1 MHFGDH
7 VEALGDTLGGLG
19 DAFGVLWELLGTR
32 WWLLGTL
39 AELFR
44 SCLGTLCNPCEN
56 TVKTTVFEGFKGG
69 QGALRAHFWGSWGYF
84 DGSWEHF

>member
-1 MHFGDH
+1 MHFGDN

-19 DAFGVLWELLGTR
+19 DAFGVLGELMGTR

-44 SCLGTLCNPCEN
+44 SCLATLCNSCEN
-56 TVKTTVFEGFKGG
+56 IIKNSGYR
-69 QGALRAHFWGSWGYF
+69 RA
-84 DGSWEHF
+84 